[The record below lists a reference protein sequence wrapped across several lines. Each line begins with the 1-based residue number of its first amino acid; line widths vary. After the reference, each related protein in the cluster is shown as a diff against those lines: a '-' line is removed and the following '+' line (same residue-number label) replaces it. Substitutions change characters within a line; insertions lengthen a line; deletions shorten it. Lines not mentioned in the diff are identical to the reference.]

1 MEVVL
6 HKEKS
11 RVETHFKSQNRMAV
25 CKSSLQTRML
35 QNPVLLLLGR
45 LFAKLKSKLS
55 VSMRMGWSIDLQTD
69 GQLFFAV
76 HQRQALVT
84 AKLWV
89 DTI

>member
-1 MEVVL
+1 
-6 HKEKS
+6 
-11 RVETHFKSQNRMAV
+11 
-25 CKSSLQTRML
+25 
-35 QNPVLLLLGR
+35 
-45 LFAKLKSKLS
+45 
-55 VSMRMGWSIDLQTD
+55 MGWSIDLQTD